1 MPSFTASHRLL
12 DAAPAAA
19 STAAGLLLLRLAAGG
34 WLLPHGLG
42 KLFGWFGG
50 PGIAGF
56 ARELAQFGLP
66 AATPWPGLIACL
78 QTGLGLAL
86 LLGLRTRTSAAVA
99 ALFLAVTA
107 VLNRGGGWFWMN
119 GGVEFPLFWTM
130 TLLALVLLGAGRWS
144 LDGWSAS
151 RRYRTIGAPAA

>member
-1 MPSFTASHRLL
+1 MPLF
-12 DAAPAAA
+12 AAANRPLQARPAATT
-19 STAAGLLLLRLAAGG
+19 SAGLLLLRLGAGG

-50 PGIAGF
+50 SGLAGF

-78 QTGLGLAL
+78 QTGLGLVL
-86 LLGLRTRTSAAVA
+86 VFGLRTHASAAIA
-99 ALFLAVTA
+99 ALFLAVTT

-119 GGVEFPLFWTM
+119 GGVEFPLFWT
-130 TLLALVLLGAGRWS
+130 LVLVAIALLGAGGWS
-144 LDGWSAS
+144 LDGWTGRS
-151 RRYRTIGAPAA
+151 RRRTTAGPAA